1 MIRFI
6 LLKNN
11 RKEGILVAFSK
22 KNDLGEKLSL
32 FHLTWPIF
40 LEVFLF
46 MLMGIAD
53 TFMLSAL
60 SDDAV
65 SGVGAANQYIHIAIL
80 VLEVVGNGAAIVVS
94 QYLGSKRYIEASKIS
109 GLAVTLNLGVGIL
122 LSIGFVLFSKSM
134 MVAMNL
140 TGDVLVHAHQYLSIV
155 GGAIFLQAVINA
167 LAAIIRV
174 HGYTKQT
181 MFVSLGMNII
191 HVLGNYA
198 LIFGKFGFPELGVQG
213 AAISSVVSRLI
224 ALLVFFWLL
233 YRVMEYRV
241 QVQYYFT
248 ISKEYIQKILK
259 IGLPS
264 AFEQILYQGCQI
276 VFLYYVTYLGA
287 ESLAARQYAVNISM
301 FTYLFA
307 VAIGMGTAI
316 IVGRFVGANEKDE
329 AYKSVWFSV
338 KWALLFTLVMVSIV
352 MIFRVPFMSLFT
364 DNEQIIK
371 IGASV
376 LLLSLVLET
385 GRTMNIVIIN
395 SLRAAGDASFPVL
408 MGALSMVMMSLPLGY
423 FLVFVLDL
431 GLPGV
436 WLAIAADEW
445 TRAII
450 MYFRWKSRKWEKF
463 ALIHPKGK
471 DTISNEGEA
480 L

>member
-1 MIRFI
+1 MAIKKKKD
-6 LLKNN
+6 L
-11 RKEGILVAFSK
+11 EG
-22 KNDLGEKLSL
+22 KLSL

-80 VLEVVGNGAAIVVS
+80 ILEVVGNGAAIVVS
-94 QYLGSKRYIEASKIS
+94 QYLGSKRYVEASKIS
-109 GLAVTLNLGVGIL
+109 GLAVTLNLGVGIV
-122 LSIGFVLFSKSM
+122 LSIGFILFSKSM
-134 MVAMNL
+134 MIAMNL
-140 TGDVLVHAHQYLSIV
+140 QADVLVYAYKYLSIV

-191 HVLGNYA
+191 HVFGNYV
-198 LIFGKFGFPELGVQG
+198 LIFGKFGFPQLGVQG
-213 AAISSVVSRLI
+213 AAISSVVSRAI
-224 ALLVFFWLL
+224 ALVVFFWLL
-233 YRVMEYRV
+233 YQVMEYRV
-241 QVQYYFT
+241 KVHYYFT
-248 ISKEYIQKILK
+248 VSKEYIRKILK

-276 VFLYYVTYLGA
+276 VFLYYVTYLGP

-307 VAIGMGTAI
+307 IAIGMGTAI

-329 AYKSVWFSV
+329 AYKSVWSSL
-338 KWALLFTLVMVSIV
+338 KWALLFTLLMVTIV
-352 MIFRVPFMSLFT
+352 MIFRNGLMSLFT
-364 DNEQIIK
+364 DNEQVIK

-376 LLLSLVLET
+376 LILSILLET

-395 SLRAAGDASFPVL
+395 SLRAAGDASFPVVI
-408 MGALSMVMMSLPLGY
+408 GALSMVMMSLPLGY
-423 FLVFVLDL
+423 FLVFKLNL
-431 GLPGV
+431 GLPGI
-436 WLAIAADEW
+436 WIAIATDEW

-450 MYFRWKSRKWEKF
+450 MYFRWKSRRWERF
-463 ALIHPKGK
+463 ALVHPPG
-471 DTISNEGEA
+471 NEKRSSESES

>member
-1 MIRFI
+1 MA
-6 LLKNN
+6 
-11 RKEGILVAFSK
+11 VQK
-22 KNDLGEKLSL
+22 KKDLGEKLSL

-53 TFMLSAL
+53 TFMLSSL

-80 VLEVVGNGAAIVVS
+80 ILEVVGNGAAIVVS
-94 QYLGSKRYIEASKIS
+94 QYLGSKRFLEASKIS
-109 GLAVTLNLGVGIL
+109 GLAVTLNLGVGIV
-122 LSIGFVLFSKSM
+122 LSIGFILFSKSM
-134 MVAMNL
+134 MTAMNL
-140 TGDVLVHAHQYLSIV
+140 QGDVLVHAHQYLSIV

-167 LAAIIRV
+167 LAAVIRV

-181 MFVSLGMNII
+181 MLVSLGMNII
-191 HVLGNYA
+191 HVVGNYL

-213 AAISSVVSRLI
+213 AAISSVLSRVV

-233 YRVMEYRV
+233 YQVMEYRV
-241 QVQYYFT
+241 KVRYYFT
-248 ISKEYIQKILK
+248 ISKEYIRKILQ

-307 VAIGMGTAI
+307 IAIGMGTAI
-316 IVGRFVGANEKDE
+316 IVGRLVGASEKDE
-329 AYKSVWFSV
+329 AYKSVWKSV
-338 KWALLFTLVMVSIV
+338 KWALLFTLVMVAIV
-352 MIFRVPFMSLFT
+352 MIFRIPLLSLFT
-364 DNEQIIK
+364 NNEQVIQ

-376 LLLSLVLET
+376 LILSILLET

-395 SLRAAGDASFPVL
+395 SLRAAGDAKFPVA

-431 GLPGV
+431 GLPGI
-436 WLAIAADEW
+436 WLAITADEW

-450 MYFRWKSRKWEKF
+450 MYFRWKGRRWEKF
-463 ALIHPKGK
+463 ALVKPMEEKERP
-471 DTISNEGEA
+471 SES
-480 L
+480 

>member
-1 MIRFI
+1 M
-6 LLKNN
+6 LKKCIC
-11 RKEGILVAFSK
+11 KEGIKLAIRK
-22 KNDLGEKLSL
+22 KKDLGEKLSL

-53 TFMLSAL
+53 TFMLSAV
-60 SDDAV
+60 SDNAV

-80 VLEVVGNGAAIVVS
+80 ILEVVGNGAAIVVS
-94 QYLGSKRYIEASKIS
+94 QYLGSKRYVEASKIS

-122 LSIGFVLFSKSM
+122 LSIGFVIFSKNIM
-134 MVAMNL
+134 AAMNL
-140 TGDVLVHAHQYLSIV
+140 DGEVLAFANQYLMIV
-155 GGAIFLQAVINA
+155 GGGIFLQALINA

-181 MFVSLGMNII
+181 MFVSLGMNIF
-191 HVLGNYA
+191 HVVGNYA

-213 AAISSVVSRLI
+213 AAISSVISRFI
-224 ALLVFFWLL
+224 ALVVFFWLL
-233 YRVMEYRV
+233 YQVMEYRV
-241 QVQYYFT
+241 QVSYYFT
-248 ISKEYIQKILK
+248 ISKEYIKKILK

-276 VFLYYVTYLGA
+276 IFLYYATYLGT

-316 IVGRFVGANEKDE
+316 IVGRFVGADEKEE
-329 AYKSVWFSV
+329 AYKSVWYSV
-338 KWALLFTLVMVSIV
+338 KRAFIFTLAMVALVI
-352 MIFRVPFMSLFT
+352 IFRYPLMGLFT

-376 LLLSLVLET
+376 LVLSIILET
-385 GRTMNIVIIN
+385 GRTLNIVIIN
-395 SLRAAGDASFPVL
+395 SLRAAGDATFPVI
-408 MGALSMVMMSLPLGY
+408 MGALSMVMMSVPLGY
-423 FLVFVLDL
+423 LFVFVLDL
-431 GLPGV
+431 GLPGI

-445 TRAII
+445 LRGII
-450 MYFRWKSRKWEKF
+450 MFFRWKSRKWEKY
-463 ALIHPKGK
+463 ALVHKKK
-471 DTISNEGEA
+471 DNSDLESQTV
-480 L
+480 

>member
-1 MIRFI
+1 MVRFF
-6 LLKNN
+6 LSKFQD
-11 RKEGILVAFSK
+11 KEGVAVVVTK
-22 KNDLGEKLSL
+22 KSNLGEKLSL
-32 FHLTWPIF
+32 FTLTWPIF

-109 GLAVTLNLGVGIL
+109 GLAVTLNLCVGIL

-134 MVAMNL
+134 MIAMNL
-140 TGDVLVHAHQYLSIV
+140 QGDVLVHAHQYLTIV
-155 GGAIFLQAVINA
+155 GGAIFLQSIINA
-167 LAAIIRV
+167 LSAIIRV

-181 MFVSLGMNII
+181 MFVSLGMNIF
-191 HVLGNYA
+191 HVIGNYV

-213 AAISSVVSRLI
+213 AAISSVLSRFL

-241 QVQYYFT
+241 QVHYYFT
-248 ISKEYIQKILK
+248 LSKEYIKKILR

-307 VAIGMGTAI
+307 IAIGMGTAI
-316 IVGRFVGANEKDE
+316 IVGRLVGANEKDE

-338 KWALLFTLVMVSIV
+338 KWAIVFTVTMVTIV
-352 MIFRVPFMSLFT
+352 IILRYPLMGLFT
-364 DNEQIIK
+364 DNTQIIK

-376 LLLSLVLET
+376 LLLSFVLET
-385 GRTMNIVIIN
+385 GRTINIVIIN
-395 SLRAAGDASFPVL
+395 SLRAAGDATFPVI

-423 FLVFVLDL
+423 FLIFVMDL
-431 GLPGV
+431 GLAGV

-445 TRAII
+445 TRATI
-450 MYFRWKSRKWEKF
+450 MYFRWKSRRWERF
-463 ALIHPKGK
+463 ALVHPKVEEDGLR
-471 DTISNEGEA
+471 DS
-480 L
+480 

>member
-1 MIRFI
+1 MAI
-6 LLKNN
+6 
-11 RKEGILVAFSK
+11 K
-22 KNDLGEKLSL
+22 KKKDLGGKLSL

-80 VLEVVGNGAAIVVS
+80 ILEVVGNGAAIVVS
-94 QYLGSKRYIEASKIS
+94 QYLGSKRYVEASKIS
-109 GLAVTLNLGVGIL
+109 GLAVTLNLGVGIV
-122 LSIGFVLFSKSM
+122 LSIGFILFSKSM
-134 MVAMNL
+134 MTAMNL
-140 TGDVLVHAHQYLSIV
+140 QADVLVYAYKYLSIV

-191 HVLGNYA
+191 HVFGNYV

-213 AAISSVVSRLI
+213 AAISSVVSRAV
-224 ALLVFFWLL
+224 ALVIFFWLL
-233 YRVMEYRV
+233 YQVMEYRV
-241 QVQYYFT
+241 KVHYYFRV
-248 ISKEYIQKILK
+248 SKEYIRKILK

-307 VAIGMGTAI
+307 IAIGMGTAI
-316 IVGRFVGANEKDE
+316 IVGRFVGASEKDE
-329 AYKSVWFSV
+329 AFKSVWFSL
-338 KWALLFTLVMVSIV
+338 KWALLFTLLMVTIV
-352 MIFRVPFMSLFT
+352 MMFRNGLMSLFT

-376 LLLSLVLET
+376 LVLSILLET

-395 SLRAAGDASFPVL
+395 SLRAAGDASFPVVI
-408 MGALSMVMMSLPLGY
+408 GALSMVMMSLPLGY
-423 FLVFVLDL
+423 FLVFKLDL
-431 GLPGV
+431 GLPGI

-463 ALIHPKGK
+463 ALVHPQG
-471 DTISNEGEA
+471 NEKRSSESQS